1 VPASL
6 LFSTN
11 VNYSI
16 TYFSKFFLKIVAA
29 TIVAAAV
36 FSCKNDMKTISA
48 LTVDDY
54 ASAETAKKVEV
65 LYSDSGK
72 VLIKLETEQLKR
84 YAAEE
89 PYLEFPEGLILY
101 FYDSLMNVKTK
112 LTANYGVSWEK
123 TKIMEVKDD
132 VVIIDFEKGE
142 TLNTEHLIWDQ
153 RQQKIYSDVFVKRTS
168 PDGVLY
174 GDGFDAAES
183 MKSYTL
189 RNPRGIFTVE
199 ENQPE

>member
-1 VPASL
+1 MFKS
-6 LFSTN
+6 N

-16 TYFSKFFLKIVAA
+16 QHISRFLLKVVAA
-29 TIVAAAV
+29 ILVAAAV

-48 LTVDDY
+48 LTIDDY
-54 ASAETAKKVEV
+54 TPSETAKKVEV

-72 VLIKLETEQLKR
+72 VLIKLVTDHLNR
-84 YAAEE
+84 FAAEE
-89 PYLEFPEGLILY
+89 PYLEFPEGLILL
-101 FYDSLMNVKTK
+101 FYDSLMNVKTR

-123 TKIMEVKDD
+123 TKIMEVKDN
-132 VVIIDFEKGE
+132 VVIIDFEKDE

-153 RQQKIYSDVFVKRTS
+153 RQQKIYSNVFVKRTS

-174 GDGFDAAES
+174 GDGFDADEN

-199 ENQPE
+199 ENEPE

>member
-1 VPASL
+1 
-6 LFSTN
+6 
-11 VNYSI
+11 
-16 TYFSKFFLKIVAA
+16 
-29 TIVAAAV
+29 
-36 FSCKNDMKTISA
+36 MKTISA
-48 LTVDDY
+48 LTIDD
-54 ASAETAKKVEV
+54 STPAETARKFEV
-65 LYSDSGK
+65 LYSDSGQ
-72 VLIKLETEQLKR
+72 VLIKLEADILNR
-84 YAAEE
+84 FAAGE

-101 FYDSLMNVKTK
+101 FYDSLMNVKTI

-132 VVIIDFEKGE
+132 VVIIDFEKDE

-168 PDGVLY
+168 PDGVIY
-174 GDGFDAAES
+174 GDGFDADEN

-199 ENQPE
+199 ENEPE

>member
-1 VPASL
+1 
-6 LFSTN
+6 
-11 VNYSI
+11 
-16 TYFSKFFLKIVAA
+16 
-29 TIVAAAV
+29 
-36 FSCKNDMKTISA
+36 MKTISA
-48 LTVDDY
+48 LTVDDH
-54 ASAETAKKVEV
+54 ATAETAKKVEV

-72 VLIKLETEQLKR
+72 VLIKLETDQLNR

-89 PYLEFPEGLILY
+89 PYLEFPQGLILY

-132 VVIIDFEKGE
+132 VVIIDFEKNE

-168 PDGVLY
+168 ADGVLY
-174 GDGFDAAES
+174 GDGFDAVES
-183 MKSYTL
+183 MRSYNL

-199 ENQPE
+199 ENEPE

>member
-1 VPASL
+1 ML
-6 LFSTN
+6 
-11 VNYSI
+11 I
-16 TYFSKFFLKIVAA
+16 AA
-29 TIVAAAV
+29 TV

-48 LTVDDY
+48 LTLDN
-54 ASAETAKKVEV
+54 AAPAESAKNVEV
-65 LYSDSGK
+65 LYSDSGQ
-72 VLIKLETEQLKR
+72 VLIKLVTVQLNR
-84 YAAEE
+84 FASEE
-89 PYLEFPEGLILY
+89 PYLEFPEGLELF
-101 FYDSLMNVKTK
+101 FYDSLMNIKTK
-112 LTANYGVSWEK
+112 LTANYGISWEK

-132 VVIIDFEKGE
+132 VVIIDFEKDE

-174 GDGFDAAES
+174 GDGFDAFEN

-199 ENQPE
+199 ENEPE